1 MTNKLGWRT
10 VPLLLSLL
18 LAGASLA
25 TAGTENGANAT
36 NVTNGKGD
44 ALSDEMLTRL
54 RKAYPATQFDTV
66 RPSEIPGLFEV
77 SMGHNVAY
85 VEPNGRYFLFGHI
98 FDLPANDDIT
108 ARRQSDLPAVKTG
121 GLPVADGF
129 VLHRSEQPAQKLAV
143 FSDPYCGYCRG
154 LEKTLASLPNIEV
167 TVYLLPLQVGSEA
180 ASASVWCAPDRQ
192 AAWESLMQKGK
203 PLATVKDGKC
213 DTSVFSRNRALAA
226 RLGIHGTPAII
237 ADDGRLQPGALNR
250 PELISWLTRSS
261 TVMEPI
267 R

>member
-1 MTNKLGWRT
+1 MTNKPGWRAA
-10 VPLLLSLL
+10 PLLLSLL
-18 LAGASLA
+18 LAVASPVI
-25 TAGTENGANAT
+25 AGTEGM
-36 NVTNGKGD
+36 VNGKGD

-54 RKAYPATQFDTV
+54 RTAYPATQFDAV

-77 SMGHNVAY
+77 SMGRNVAY
-85 VEPNGRYFLFGHI
+85 VEPKGRYFLFGHLY
-98 FDLPANDDIT
+98 DLPANDDIT
-108 ARRQSDLPAVKTG
+108 ARRQSDLPAVKSG

-129 VLHRSEQPAQKLAV
+129 VLHRSEQPAHKLAV
-143 FSDPYCGYCRG
+143 FSDPNCGYCRG

-167 TVYLLPLQVGSEA
+167 TVYLLPLQEGSEA
-180 ASASVWCAPDRQ
+180 ASASVWCAPDRK

-203 PLATVKDGKC
+203 PLATVKTAKC
-213 DTSVFSRNRALAA
+213 DTSVFARNRALAA

>member
-1 MTNKLGWRT
+1 MEAALQIVSIIVSVVLIILVLMQAKGAGLGD
-10 VPLLLSLL
+10 LL
-18 LAGASLA
+18 G
-25 TAGTENGANAT
+25 GGE
-36 NVTNGKGD
+36 
-44 ALSDEMLTRL
+44 
-54 RKAYPATQFDTV
+54 
-66 RPSEIPGLFEV
+66 
-77 SMGHNVAY
+77 
-85 VEPNGRYFLFGHI
+85 
-98 FDLPANDDIT
+98 
-108 ARRQSDLPAVKTG
+108 TG
-121 GLPVADGF
+121 GIT
-129 VLHRSEQPAQKLAV
+129 RTR
-143 FSDPYCGYCRG
+143 RG

-167 TVYLLPLQVGSEA
+167 TVYLLPLQEGSEA

-203 PLATVKDGKC
+203 PLATVKNAKC
-213 DTSVFSRNRALAA
+213 DTSVFARNRALAA

>member
-1 MTNKLGWRT
+1 MEEARMTNKF

-18 LAGASLA
+18 LAVASPVI
-25 TAGTENGANAT
+25 AGTESEGNGN
-36 NVTNGKGD
+36 

-54 RKAYPATQFDTV
+54 RTAYPSTQFDAV

-77 SMGHNVAY
+77 SMGRNVAY
-85 VEPNGRYFLFGHI
+85 VEPKGRYFLFGHLY
-98 FDLPANDDIT
+98 DLPANDDIT

-121 GLPVADGF
+121 GLPAADGF
-129 VLHRSEQPAQKLAV
+129 VLHRSESPAHRLAV
-143 FSDPYCGYCRG
+143 FSDPNCGYCRG

-167 TVYLLPLQVGSEA
+167 TVYLLPLQEGSEA
-180 ASASVWCAPDRQ
+180 ASASVWCAPDRK

-203 PLATVKDGKC
+203 PLASVKTAKC
-213 DTSVFSRNRALAA
+213 DTSVFARNRALAA

>member
-1 MTNKLGWRT
+1 MTNKLGWRAAH
-10 VPLLLSLL
+10 LLLSLL
-18 LAGASLA
+18 LAVASSA
-25 TAGTENGANAT
+25 MAGTVGEGGAN
-36 NVTNGKGD
+36 GKSD

-54 RKAYPATQFDTV
+54 RTAYPATQFDAV

-77 SMGHNVAY
+77 SMGRNVAY
-85 VEPNGRYFLFGHI
+85 VEPKGRYFLFGHLY
-98 FDLPANDDIT
+98 DLPANDDIT

-121 GLPVADGF
+121 GLPAADGF
-129 VLHRSEQPAQKLAV
+129 VLHRSESPAHRLAV
-143 FSDPYCGYCRG
+143 FSDPNCGYCRG

-167 TVYLLPLQVGSEA
+167 TVYLLPLQEGSEA
-180 ASASVWCAPDRQ
+180 ASASVWCAPDRK

-203 PLATVKDGKC
+203 PLASVKTAKC
-213 DTSVFSRNRALAA
+213 DTSVFARNRALAA